1 VIIFIL
7 ELFTMLSLAKLT
19 FPVSAI
25 LTAALAIQNVTVVP
39 LTNGCADYP
48 GYDASTGFSAG
59 FLLTLNSCDNST
71 VNGNG
76 DTNQVI
82 RHEGDTGIVE
92 GRVGTLFMARV
103 LFPLQS
109 TQ

>member
-1 VIIFIL
+1 
-7 ELFTMLSLAKLT
+7 MLSFAKLA

-25 LTAALAIQNVTVVP
+25 LKTALAIQNVTVLP
-39 LTNGCADYP
+39 LTNGCANYP
-48 GYDASTGFSAG
+48 GYDAYTGLSAG

-92 GRVGTLFMARV
+92 GRVNTLFMARV
-103 LFPLQS
+103 LFPPQS